1 MLIMS
6 GAVGCCLHGTSE
18 YNSPLEL
25 ALSLWPLS
33 AAKKVAWLHLVEK
46 KGISWFLKISFWQN
60 ISLWQWDSGLPKF
73 DELGEFEAHQVLW
86 DGEASVD
93 LSEVGKKPRNNWLDT
108 YGMFVS

>member
-1 MLIMS
+1 M
-6 GAVGCCLHGTSE
+6 
-18 YNSPLEL
+18 
-25 ALSLWPLS
+25 
-33 AAKKVAWLHLVEK
+33 
-46 KGISWFLKISFWQN
+46 
-60 ISLWQWDSGLPKF
+60 PKF